1 VSTLLTA
8 PDLGS
13 VTDPADPA
21 LRSVVRLLADSVPAS
36 CAGLVAYHASGYR
49 RFLQAALAPPAA
61 ARTVILRCIRL
72 GDEVRAVADWR
83 LLDRQLF
90 LNGIATRATERGR
103 GYGRRLLDDG
113 LAVARQLNCTTVAL
127 DVSLENARARQLY
140 QRMGFADRSTAAWA
154 NTVGGWPADAPEIRI
169 LDWPS
174 FAAHRSAYGFGDL
187 RVSTFAGTAAVR
199 LVGGA
204 MRVAAGRHGG
214 AVAAALSQMVGAE
227 RVYAM
232 GAAPDE
238 DEVFASFTR
247 MERPVDIAPC

>member
-21 LRSVVRLLADSVPAS
+21 LRSVVRLLASSVPAS

-49 RFLQAALAPPAA
+49 RFLRAALAPAA
-61 ARTVILRCIRL
+61 AAQTVILRCVRL

-83 LLDRQLF
+83 LLDHQLF
-90 LNGIATRATERGR
+90 LNGIATRAPERGR

-113 LAVARQLNCTTVAL
+113 LAVARRLRCTSLAL
-127 DVSLENARARQLY
+127 DVSLENSGAKRLY
-140 QRMGFADRSTAAWA
+140 QRMGFTNRSTAAWA
-154 NTVGGWPADAPEIRI
+154 NVGGCPADQPEIRV

-187 RVSTFAGTAAVR
+187 RVSTFAGTATVR
-199 LVGGA
+199 LVDGA
-204 MRVAAGRHGG
+204 MRVPAGRHGVT
-214 AVAAALSQMVGAE
+214 VAAALSPMVGAE
-227 RVYAM
+227 RAYAI

-238 DEVFASFTR
+238 DEVFASFAR
-247 MERPVDIAPC
+247 MERPVDSTPR